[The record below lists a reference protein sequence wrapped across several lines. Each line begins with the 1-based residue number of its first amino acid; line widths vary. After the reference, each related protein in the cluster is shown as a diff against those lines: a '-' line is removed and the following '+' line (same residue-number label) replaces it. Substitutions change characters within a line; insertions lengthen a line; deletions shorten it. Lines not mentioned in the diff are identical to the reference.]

1 MSSTSEEKKLPPTPK
16 KLREARKKGQIARS
30 TDLVSGVS
38 ACAGFGCL
46 WWRAGAIEDKWH
58 ETVRLIDKL
67 QEQRFTNAVP
77 QALSGLLELS
87 IAAVGPLLAA
97 TVAGALLA
105 NVLANGGFMFAS
117 EPLKPKLER
126 LDPIKGLKRIVSKRS
141 FIELGKTLVKVVL
154 LGASFFLTVI
164 ASWKALVY
172 LPVCGLGCLGFV
184 FTEVKLLT
192 GIAAGA
198 FLVGGLADLLIQR
211 WLFLQDMRMTETEAK
226 REKKEQEGN
235 PQVKREHRRLRQES
249 ANQAPL
255 GVHRA
260 TLILRGAASLIG
272 LRYVRGETG
281 VPVLV
286 CRGEDEAASRL
297 LAEARAL
304 RLSIVDDD
312 VLARQLLGKARLGD
326 PVPSQYFES
335 VAKALY
341 AAGLV

>member
-16 KLREARKKGQIARS
+16 KLREARKKGQSARS
-30 TDLVSGVS
+30 TDFVSGVS

-46 WWRAGAIEDKWH
+46 WWREGAIEDKWH

-87 IAAVGPLLAA
+87 ISAVGPLLAA
-97 TVAGALLA
+97 IVAAGLLA
-105 NVLANGGFMFAS
+105 NVMVNGGFMFAS
-117 EPLKPKLER
+117 EPLKPKLEK

-286 CRGEDEAASRL
+286 CRGEGEVASRL

-304 RLSIVDDD
+304 RLHIIDDD
-312 VLARQLLGKARLGD
+312 VLVRQLLGKARLGD

>member
-16 KLREARKKGQIARS
+16 KLRDARKKGQSARS
-30 TDLVSGVS
+30 SDLVSGVS

-46 WWRAGAIEDKWH
+46 WWRAGAIEDKWQ
-58 ETVRLIDKL
+58 ETVRLVDKL
-67 QEQRFTNAVP
+67 QEQPFTSAVP

-87 IAAVGPLLAA
+87 IATVAPLLAA
-97 TVAGALLA
+97 AVTAALLA

-117 EPLKPKLER
+117 EPLKPKLEK

-141 FIELGKTLVKVVL
+141 AIELGKTLAKVVL
-154 LGASFFLTVI
+154 LGAIFFLTVT

-172 LPVCGLGCLGFV
+172 LPVCGMGCFGFV
-184 FTEVKLLT
+184 FTEVKLLI

-211 WLFLQDMRMTETEAK
+211 WLFMQDMRMTETEAK
-226 REKKEQEGN
+226 RENKEQQGN

-249 ANQAPL
+249 ANEAPL
-255 GVHRA
+255 CISRA
-260 TLILRGAASLIG
+260 TLILRGPATLIG

-286 CRGEDEAASRL
+286 CRGEGEAASQL
-297 LAEARAL
+297 LGEARAL
-304 RLSIVDDD
+304 RLNIVEDN
-312 VLARQLLGKARLGD
+312 VLARQLLGKARLGN

>member
-1 MSSTSEEKKLPPTPK
+1 MSGTSEEKKLPPTAK
-16 KLREARKKGQIARS
+16 KLRDARKKGQTARS
-30 TDLVSGVS
+30 SDLVSGVS

-46 WWRAGAIEDKWH
+46 WWRAEAIEDKWQ
-58 ETVRLIDKL
+58 ETIRLIDKL
-67 QEQRFTNAVP
+67 QEQPFNSAVS
-77 QALSGLLELS
+77 QALNGLLELS
-87 IAAVGPLLAA
+87 IASVGPLLACS
-97 TVAGALLA
+97 VAAALLA
-105 NVLANGGFMFAS
+105 NVLANGGFMFAL
-117 EPLKPKLER
+117 EPLKPKLEK
-126 LDPIKGLKRIVSKRS
+126 LDPIKGLKRIASKRS

-154 LGASFFLTVI
+154 LGACFFITVT

-172 LPVCGLGCLGFV
+172 LPVCGMGCLGFV
-184 FTEVKLLT
+184 FSEVKLLT
-192 GIAAGA
+192 GIAGGA

-211 WLFLQDMRMTETEAK
+211 WLFMQDMRMTETEAK
-226 REKKEQEGN
+226 RENKEQQGS

-249 ANQAPL
+249 ANEAPL

-260 TLILRGAASLIG
+260 TLILRGPAAFVG

-286 CRGEDEAASRL
+286 CRGEGEAASRL
-297 LAEARAL
+297 LHEARAL

-312 VLARQLLGKARLGD
+312 VLARQLLGKARLGN

>member
-16 KLREARKKGQIARS
+16 KLRDARKKGQSARS
-30 TDLVSGVS
+30 SDLVSGVS
-38 ACAGFGCL
+38 ACAGFSCL

-67 QEQRFTNAVP
+67 QEQPFSSAVP
-77 QALSGLLELS
+77 QALNGLLELS
-87 IAAVGPLLAA
+87 VAAVGPLLAA
-97 TVAGALLA
+97 AVVAGLLA
-105 NVLANGGFMFAS
+105 NVLANGGFMFAL
-117 EPLKPKLER
+117 EPLKPQLEK
-126 LDPIKGLKRIVSKRS
+126 LDPIKGLKRIASKRS
-141 FIELGKTLVKVVL
+141 AIELGKTLVKVML
-154 LGASFFLTVI
+154 LGTCFFLTVT

-172 LPVCGLGCLGFV
+172 FPVCGIGCLAIV
-184 FTEVKLLT
+184 FSEVKLLA

-211 WLFLQDMRMTETEAK
+211 WLFMQEMRMTETEAK
-226 REKKEQEGN
+226 RENKEQQGD
-235 PQVKREHRRLRQES
+235 PQVKGERRRLRQVS
-249 ANQAPL
+249 ANEGPL
-255 GVHRA
+255 GVNRA
-260 TLILRGAASLIG
+260 NLILRGAAALIG

-286 CRGEDEAASRL
+286 CRGEGEAASRL
-297 LAEARAL
+297 LGEARAL
-304 RLSIVDDD
+304 RLKIVDDD
-312 VLARQLLGKARLGD
+312 VLTRQLLGKARLGN

>member
-1 MSSTSEEKKLPPTPK
+1 MSDTSEEKKLPPTQK
-16 KLREARKKGQIARS
+16 KLRDARKKGQSARS
-30 TDLVSGVS
+30 SDLVSGVS

-46 WWRAGAIEDKWH
+46 WWRSGAIEDKWQ
-58 ETVRLIDKL
+58 ETVRLVDKL
-67 QEQRFTNAVP
+67 QEQPFASAVP
-77 QALSGLLELS
+77 EALSGLLELF
-87 IAAVGPLLAA
+87 IATVAPLLAA
-97 TVAGALLA
+97 AVLAALLA
-105 NVLANGGFMFAS
+105 NVLANGGFLFAS
-117 EPLKPKLER
+117 EPLKPKLEK

-141 FIELGKTLVKVVL
+141 AIELGKTLVKVAL
-154 LGASFFLTVI
+154 LGAIFFLAVS

-172 LPVCGLGCLGFV
+172 LPVCGTGCLGFV
-184 FTEVKLLT
+184 FIEIKMLT

-211 WLFLQDMRMTETEAK
+211 WLFMQDMRMTETEAK
-226 REKKEQEGN
+226 RENKEQQGS

-249 ANQAPL
+249 ANEAPL

-260 TLILRGAASLIG
+260 TLILKGATVLVG
-272 LRYVRGETG
+272 LCYVRGETG

-286 CRGEDEAASRL
+286 CRGEGEAASQL
-297 LAEARAL
+297 LGQARAM
-304 RLSIVDDD
+304 RLCVVDDEA
-312 VLARQLLGKARLGD
+312 LARRLLGKATLGK